1 LNKTIFQSA
10 VISSLFTLI
19 LVGCGGG
26 GGGGSSNSASPY
38 DVTQEGIAQDATY
51 SYDGSAVTDVDDE
64 GVNPATVTISYRGN
78 DTIEQIS
85 ITTPTTTV
93 TWDEDNGAIIDDS
106 DVVVTMTNATDTDI
120 GIIANTNDPNINWQ
134 YQTFGVWETG
144 RGEPSGTLGAATVGV
159 PTAGSAIPTTG
170 SATFTG
176 LSGGV
181 YVDATG
187 TNDYITAS
195 SVTADVNF
203 LNRSVA
209 LSTADTTKVNTITA
223 AESPAPNLNMAGT
236 LNYAAG
242 SNAFSGNVSATGL
255 TGSSSG
261 QFYGPNAEE
270 LGGVFRLEGAGE
282 ETYIGGYG
290 AKQ

>member
-1 LNKTIFQSA
+1 M
-10 VISSLFTLI
+10 ISSLFTLI

>member
-10 VISSLFTLI
+10 MISSLLTLI

-26 GGGGSSNSASPY
+26 GGGGSSDSAAPY
-38 DVTQEGIAQDATY
+38 DVTYEGIAQDGTY
-51 SYDGSAVTDVDDE
+51 TYDGVSVTSVDDE
-64 GVNPATVTISYRGN
+64 GVNSATVKISYRGN
-78 DTIEQIS
+78 DTIEQIA

-93 TWDEDNGAIIDDS
+93 TWDEDNGAVIDDS

-120 GIIANTNDPNINWQ
+120 GIIANKDHPDIDWQ

-144 RGEPSGTLGAATVGV
+144 RGEPTGTLGATSVGV
-159 PTAGSAIPTTG
+159 PTAGSAVPTTG

-176 LSGGV
+176 LTGGI
-181 YVDATG
+181 YVDPAG
-187 TNDYITAS
+187 ADYITAGE
-195 SVTADVNF
+195 VNADVDF
-203 LNRSVA
+203 LNRSID
-209 LSTADTTKVNTITA
+209 LTTINTQKVNTITA
-223 AESPAPNLNMAGT
+223 DQSSATNLNMAGT

-261 QFYGPNAEE
+261 QFYGDNAEE
-270 LGGVFRLEGAGE
+270 LGGVFSLKGAGE